1 LVKKRLLGLMVV
13 LGCVLALGVAGPTF
27 AQTPTGDAYG
37 GLAGVEQGPGD
48 SGNPTAAESGNG
60 GTLPFTG
67 VELGV
72 FALVGAGLLG
82 TGLLM
87 RRTLRSR
94 GPA

>member
-1 LVKKRLLGLMVV
+1 MLVKKRLLGLFVV
-13 LGCVLALGVAGPTF
+13 LGCLVALSVAGPTF

-37 GLAGVEQGPGD
+37 GLAGVEQGPGENGGPTTAEGD
-48 SGNPTAAESGNG
+48 S

-67 VELGV
+67 VELGI